1 MACFCYGDEENVSFT
16 GYLRRPLIK
25 GGFPEYTFSMHHI
38 FYKNT
43 INVKNL
49 PRKRSCFMNLKP
61 LSKLRNSLMYN
72 NKGWVMRG
80 AINFIQRIKNRYFVN
95 IYHKNFQNVIILRGY
110 KMRSNSEKGLLV
122 AIDGAKGVGK
132 SALVKTIADHL
143 ENNGKCVYYTS
154 EPTDSELG
162 DFIRKKADTY
172 STTAYTCMMAADR
185 YEHLEKDIIPK
196 LQEGYIVIE
205 ERYILSSLVKQCM
218 AGGGEQFVLN
228 INKDIVKPDLQIVLS
243 AEEMQ
248 KQTKLYE
255 IEEKD
260 TVTQNISGKEKRCLD
275 YCALI
280 MEQLNVDVLYMS
292 NRNSAEKNAEEIC
305 KRISEL

>member
-1 MACFCYGDEENVSFT
+1 M
-16 GYLRRPLIK
+16 
-25 GGFPEYTFSMHHI
+25 
-38 FYKNT
+38 
-43 INVKNL
+43 
-49 PRKRSCFMNLKP
+49 
-61 LSKLRNSLMYN
+61 
-72 NKGWVMRG
+72 
-80 AINFIQRIKNRYFVN
+80 
-95 IYHKNFQNVIILRGY
+95 
-110 KMRSNSEKGLLV
+110 
-122 AIDGAKGVGK
+122 
-132 SALVKTIADHL
+132 
-143 ENNGKCVYYTS
+143 
-154 EPTDSELG
+154 
-162 DFIRKKADTY
+162 
-172 STTAYTCMMAADR
+172 
-185 YEHLEKDIIPK
+185 
-196 LQEGYIVIE
+196 IE

-292 NRNSAEKNAEEIC
+292 NRNSAEKNSEEIC
-305 KRISEL
+305 KRIS